1 MLDRKDMKDR
11 LEDNLYKWLDS
22 VELVE
27 EDIET
32 LLNHQNI
39 AKSKIAKDVDIM
51 KQKLRIVEDLI
62 KRYR

>member
-1 MLDRKDMKDR
+1 MNKDKKDT
-11 LEDNLYKWLDS
+11 LENNLYKWLDS

-32 LLNHQNI
+32 LLNHEKI

-51 KQKLRIVEDLI
+51 KQRLRRIEYLI
-62 KRYR
+62 KFYR